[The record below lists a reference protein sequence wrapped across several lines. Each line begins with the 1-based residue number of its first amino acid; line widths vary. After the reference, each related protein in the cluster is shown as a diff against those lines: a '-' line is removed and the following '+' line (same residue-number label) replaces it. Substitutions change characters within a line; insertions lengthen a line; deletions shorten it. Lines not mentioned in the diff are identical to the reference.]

1 MSWMFYAAVA
11 AVSLAAADVF
21 LKMAAGKVPN
31 SLGTLIYGTV
41 AFGVGLTWFVI
52 DRARGVVE
60 RSSTAGIVYALGV
73 GVAFSAVAVAL
84 YGAFRAGAPLSIT
97 SPLVRLSGRVVASLC
112 GLLIWNEPVTPRYA

>member
-1 MSWMFYAAVA
+1 MNWMFYAAVA

-60 RSSTAGIVYALGV
+60 RSSTAGIAYAV
-73 GVAFSAVAVAL
+73 GVAGTPAPVRPRVA
-84 YGAFRAGAPLSIT
+84 AGAGSSSTPT
-97 SPLVRLSGRVVASLC
+97 RLAAVCRARC
-112 GLLIWNEPVTPRYA
+112 GTCE

>member
-1 MSWMFYAAVA
+1 MSWIFYPAVA

-21 LKMAAGKVPN
+21 VKMAAGKVPN

-60 RSSTAGIVYALGV
+60 RSSTAGIVYALGWV
-73 GVAFSAVAVAL
+73 LRSALSLWRCMAHS
-84 YGAFRAGAPLSIT
+84 AP
-97 SPLVRLSGRVVASLC
+97 VRHCRSFHR
-112 GLLIWNEPVTPRYA
+112 

>member
-1 MSWMFYAAVA
+1 MSWIFYAAVA

-21 LKMAAGKVPN
+21 VKIAAGKVPN

-60 RSSTAGIVYALGV
+60 RSSRPLGSSTRWGWVLRSALSLWRCMAHSAPV
-73 GVAFSAVAVAL
+73 RRSRSLHRWSACPALSLRVSVAC
-84 YGAFRAGAPLSIT
+84 
-97 SPLVRLSGRVVASLC
+97 LSGTSR
-112 GLLIWNEPVTPRYA
+112 

>member
-11 AVSLAAADVF
+11 ALSLAAADVF

-52 DRARGVVE
+52 DRARGVVVE
-60 RSSTAGIVYALGV
+60 RSSTAGSDQRLNLPKRSLGV
-73 GVAFSAVAVAL
+73 
-84 YGAFRAGAPLSIT
+84 RP
-97 SPLVRLSGRVVASLC
+97 
-112 GLLIWNEPVTPRYA
+112 